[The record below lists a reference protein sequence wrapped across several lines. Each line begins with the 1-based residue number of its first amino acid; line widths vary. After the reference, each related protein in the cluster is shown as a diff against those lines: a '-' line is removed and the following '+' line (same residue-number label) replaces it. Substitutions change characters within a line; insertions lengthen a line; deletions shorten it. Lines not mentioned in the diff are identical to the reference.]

1 MNQSSA
7 ANIAIQETNEL
18 DEPTKL
24 PQIASRIFNETPATK
39 DAAHENFAFQTQ
51 AQQAFAGDLQLEAA
65 RRSNASKHSIGG
77 GATRYRSNLKELPS
91 LERQLYSTKH
101 FATPK
106 AMMQSSRFLQRY
118 KQNQDQ
124 LLREMDHQF
133 KEHYAKKIGEP
144 KQAISG
150 TGRPDFGAMGVSP
163 GEEMQYEQ
171 NISSYS
177 SMPRRGVRKSRPAP
191 HKNHF
196 AKRDFS
202 PQTVRLFMIKN
213 LQAQVVPLVV
223 YQDKETKK
231 TVATVHE
238 NITKKFPDPDPLA
251 GIDSL
256 VIDEPLEPTESSAST
271 NKNAFLKKRSSVAS
285 INQQLDQKARQNADK
300 SYFIKSTVP
309 QDRLSPAARRLLG

>member
-1 MNQSSA
+1 MS
-7 ANIAIQETNEL
+7 
-18 DEPTKL
+18 
-24 PQIASRIFNETPATK
+24 
-39 DAAHENFAFQTQ
+39 
-51 AQQAFAGDLQLEAA
+51 DLQLEAA
-65 RRSNASKHSIGG
+65 RHSNDASKHSLHE

-124 LLREMDHQF
+124 LLRDMDLQF
-133 KEHYAKKIGEP
+133 KEHYGKKSGEP

-150 TGRPDFGAMGVSP
+150 IGRPDFGEMGALP

-177 SMPRRGVRKSRPAP
+177 SMPRRGVRKSRPARN
-191 HKNHF
+191 KNHF

-231 TVATVHE
+231 TVAAVHE
-238 NITKKFPDPDPLA
+238 NIT
-251 GIDSL
+251 
-256 VIDEPLEPTESSAST
+256 
-271 NKNAFLKKRSSVAS
+271 
-285 INQQLDQKARQNADK
+285 
-300 SYFIKSTVP
+300 
-309 QDRLSPAARRLLG
+309 